1 MPTRTPTRTPRR
13 RLVALVAATGALLA
27 PVPAAF
33 AATPAPAAAPAAT
46 AAPTAAAAP
55 TPAPG
60 APGDASRF
68 TLAVL
73 PDTQFY
79 SRYSSDQF
87 VPRYGVDPFE
97 TQTAWLAEH
106 ADELGVPFV
115 AHLGDVVDRAGTER
129 EWVAADRAMANLEE
143 AGLPYSVLPGNHD
156 VLDSSDD
163 LYDTSYDL
171 AAEPFPRWFGPER
184 VAQQTS
190 LEKGS
195 DPTGMNQFHVFEAE
209 GQQFLVLA
217 LAWRASDETLAWA
230 DQVMAD
236 HPTLPTILTTHQ
248 LINVANDAVSPEDT
262 DYGDRLWDQLI
273 SPNDQIF
280 LTFNGHFHGTTRD
293 TKVNAAGHEV
303 TQVLMDHQMAYE
315 GGNGYLGLVEFDLT
329 NDRIDVQT
337 ASPWVTSKPQES
349 LTSFDQPFLE
359 GPQQQFTLE
368 LDFAERF
375 AAFDPDFGPGQEVRG
390 SLGQAA
396 RDLLLDGFEG
406 APPATTEAP
415 GSTAD
420 YARVDGTLAHW
431 RPEAA
436 QGVVAEG
443 EAVVDVVAGA
453 DLRRATLAESGST
466 TARVDDV
473 VVSADAAP
481 LSSAGAG
488 MCFVD
493 SDKREGRFSYLTTSG
508 DTAVD
513 RARFE
518 DGYTIETFLKVDAGW
533 TEDANSWAKAIVRS
547 GNRSQIGV
555 PETRWDW
562 TASPAALG
570 LSNLRELQWTEV
582 PTDATKGDRT
592 AWSGEIVFDRW
603 MHVALVND
611 PASSTTTMYVDGA
624 PVLRNT
630 TDTAGQSIQEGMPWL
645 FGSDWV
651 DDRGTNGWAGCI
663 GETRVI
669 DHPTAAAE
677 WLTARADLTGLT
689 AVADDASAGGTTTVT
704 GTGFAGASV
713 TLAGAVSGTTV
724 VAEDGTWA
732 VDVSAPAAAGT
743 LSATATQ
750 ALGTRAAEPVGFDV
764 VTAAVEVP
772 GEPEVPGDPGTPGE
786 PGAGA
791 PGAGAPGAGDGAG
804 APGAGAGAGAGA
816 PGAGAGAGTG
826 PAGST
831 PEPVAS
837 ADGELAF
844 TGPWSVLAGGAAA
857 ALLLAAGLGAVL
869 LRRRQAAQE

>member
-1 MPTRTPTRTPRR
+1 MTLPQTALRRR
-13 RLVALVAATGALLA
+13 RLVALVAAAGALLA

-33 AATPAPAAAPAAT
+33 AATPAAAAPAAPAPAAAPAA
-46 AAPTAAAAP
+46 
-55 TPAPG
+55 PAPG

-79 SRYSSDQF
+79 SRYSEDQF

-106 ADELGVPFV
+106 SDELGVPFV

-129 EWVAADRAMANLEE
+129 EWVAADRAMSNLEQ
-143 AGLPYSVLPGNHD
+143 AGLPYSILPGNHD
-156 VLDSSDD
+156 VLDSDDD

-184 VAQQTS
+184 VAQQAS
-190 LEKGS
+190 LDQGS

-217 LAWRASDETLAWA
+217 LAWRASDATLAWA

-248 LINVANDAVSPEDT
+248 LINVGNDAVTPEDT
-262 DYGDRLWDQLI
+262 DYGDRLWDRLI

-293 TKVNAAGHEV
+293 TKVNAAGHPV

-337 ASPWVTSKPQES
+337 ASPWVTSKSQEQ

-359 GPQQQFTLE
+359 GPQQQFTLD
-368 LDFAERF
+368 LDFSERF
-375 AAFDPDFGPGQEVRG
+375 AAFAPDFGPGQELRG

-396 RDLLLDGFEG
+396 RDLLLDGFVG
-406 APPATTEAP
+406 APPAGTEMP

-420 YARVDGTLAHW
+420 HPRVDGTLAHW
-431 RPEAA
+431 RPEAS
-436 QGVVAEG
+436 QGVVSEG
-443 EAVVDVVAGA
+443 EAVVDVVSGA
-453 DLRRATLAESGST
+453 DLHRATLAESGST
-466 TARVDDV
+466 TAQEGDV

-481 LSSAGAG
+481 LSSAGAA

-493 SDKREGRFSYLTTSG
+493 SDKRDGRFSYLTTSG

-513 RARFE
+513 RARFA
-518 DGYTIETFLKVDAGW
+518 DGYTIESFLKVDADW
-533 TEDANSWAKAIVRS
+533 TEDAHAWAKAIVRS
-547 GNRSQIGV
+547 GDRSQIGV

-570 LSNLRELQWTEV
+570 LSNLKELQWTEI
-582 PTDATKGDRT
+582 PSEAAKGDRT
-592 AWSGEIVFDRW
+592 AWSGEIVLDRW

-611 PASSTTTMYVDGA
+611 PITATTTMYVDGA

-630 TDTAGQSIQEGMPWL
+630 TDTAGQAIQEGMPWL

-689 AVADDASAGGTTTVT
+689 AGADDASAGGTTTVT

-732 VDVSAPAAAGT
+732 VDVEAPAAAGT

-772 GEPEVPGDPGTPGE
+772 GEPGAPGTPSDPGAGEPGDGE

-791 PGAGAPGAGDGAG
+791 PGAGAPGAGD
-804 APGAGAGAGAGA
+804 GAGA

-857 ALLLAAGLGAVL
+857 ALLVAAGLGAVL
-869 LRRRQAAQE
+869 LRRHQAAQE